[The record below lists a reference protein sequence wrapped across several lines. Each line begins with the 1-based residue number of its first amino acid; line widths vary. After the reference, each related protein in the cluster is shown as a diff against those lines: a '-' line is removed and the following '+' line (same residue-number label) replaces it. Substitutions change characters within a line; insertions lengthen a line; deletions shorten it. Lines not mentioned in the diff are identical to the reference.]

1 MELTIKQA
9 LQQGIS
15 AHKEGNLQEA
25 ERLYQAILQSQP
37 AHADANHNLGVIAVS
52 VSKVELALPLFK
64 TALEANPKI
73 EQFWL
78 SYIDALIKEKQFD
91 NAKQVL
97 EQAKKQGLV
106 GEKLNTLGAQL
117 SSDTQIQNVNSGNPP
132 QEQLSSLLEC
142 YQKGRFSDAEN
153 LAISITQEF
162 PTNQFGWKVLA
173 AVLKQTGR
181 ISASLVASQK
191 SVQLV
196 PRDAEA
202 HYNLGNTLKELGR
215 LDEAEACYTQAI
227 GLKPDLVEAHC
238 NLGSTLQELGRL
250 DDAKASLIQAIALKP
265 DYAEVHNNLGI
276 TLQEQGRLD
285 DAKASYTQAIAL
297 KPDYAE
303 AHSNLGSTLQELG
316 RLDDAKASL
325 IQAIA
330 LKPDYAEVHNNLGI
344 TLQEQGRLD
353 DAKASYAQA
362 IALKPD
368 YAEAHSNLGNT
379 LHELGRL
386 EEAEASYTQAIA
398 LKPDF
403 AKAHYN
409 LGVTLQELGRLDDAK
424 ASLIQ
429 AIALKPDYALAHSK
443 LGFTLTAMGSKESAL
458 RHFKRNLQLKRGINP
473 VDLHHK
479 SFIKISNAKLDH
491 DIEQFEYLA
500 ASGNNIKKFQELA
513 MLYKTVKSA
522 INHMSDTDVLSL
534 SNKHQRLLGDTYNRP
549 IHILEAPALDKS
561 AIGNSLDVNKI
572 TEDYFKH
579 EFGLTYIDDFLS
591 PTVLMSLR
599 EFLLGSTIWFD
610 FFHKGGYMG
619 AYLPEGL
626 ASPLVLQIAEDLRE
640 KLPKIFKH
648 HQLTH
653 LWAYKY
659 DSRACQKNNSFKG
672 INVHADFAAIN
683 VNFWITPNS
692 ANLDPSSGGL
702 VVYNTEAPLE
712 WDFNAYNNNEQK
724 IRDEI
729 LKSDQKKTIVPY
741 NENRAVIF
749 NSNLFH
755 ETDKIEFREGY
766 ENRRINVTMLF
777 GKRGL

>member
-142 YQKGRFSDAEN
+142 YQKRRFSDAEN

-162 PTNQFGWKVLA
+162 PTNQFGWKVLG

-196 PRDAEA
+196 PQDAEA

-238 NLGSTLQELGRL
+238 
-250 DDAKASLIQAIALKP
+250 
-265 DYAEVHNNLGI
+265 
-276 TLQEQGRLD
+276 
-285 DAKASYTQAIAL
+285 
-297 KPDYAE
+297 
-303 AHSNLGSTLQELG
+303 NLGSTLQELG